1 MNHVSLSAID
11 FQEML
16 SSLLLGAMSYPQR
29 LRLAAGGS
37 LPASIKIDEK
47 TFPDLTD
54 IVQRACHMFDVAED
68 RISVAGKTLREWAE
82 EMHRLW
88 TKPSLDLTFFT
99 SGSTGEPVPAT
110 QEFSFYVQ
118 EILAWAEIFKSRKR
132 IVSFVP
138 RHHIYGFL
146 FSVLLPKALG
156 CSVLWMPIMP
166 MRSLIAGLQGGD
178 LVIAFP
184 LLWGKLAELNAE
196 FPDDVWGVTSTG
208 PCRPEIITQLKKAG
222 LSGMTEVYGSSETG
236 GVGYRNATEAPYELL
251 PYWETAPIGSQLF
264 RWHPFDGSRAAYVL
278 QDDLSWI
285 GEKQFLPKGRIDKAV
300 QVAGVN
306 VYPAKVRK
314 IMLTHPCVADCAVR
328 LMRPEEGSRLKALVV
343 LNTEGAAAKA
353 SESDLNRFLDEKLNH
368 YERPVKLSLC
378 DRIPTNHLGKVQD
391 W

>member
-1 MNHVSLSAID
+1 MNHVSLSVID

-37 LPASIKIDEK
+37 LPASIKIDAK
-47 TFPDLTD
+47 IFPDLTN
-54 IVQRACHMFDVAED
+54 IVQRACRMFGVEED
-68 RISVAGKTLREWAE
+68 TVSVVGKTLEEWAE
-82 EMHRLW
+82 EIHRLW
-88 TKPSLDLTFFT
+88 SKPPLALTFFT

-110 QEFSFYVQ
+110 QEFSFHVQ
-118 EILAWAEIFKSRKR
+118 EILALAEIFKGRNR

-156 CSVLWMPIMP
+156 CPVLWMPIMP

-196 FPDDVWGVTSTG
+196 FPADVWGATSTG
-208 PCRPEIITQLKKAG
+208 PCRPEIITALKKAG

-251 PYWETAPIGSQLF
+251 PYWERVANESRLLRQ
-264 RWHPFDGSRAAYVL
+264 HPVDGSRADYAL
-278 QDDLSWI
+278 QDDLSWK
-285 GEKQFLPKGRIDKAV
+285 GNTQFLPKGRIDKAV

-306 VYPAKVRK
+306 VYPTKVRK
-314 IMLTHPCVADCAVR
+314 IMLSHPCVADCVVR

-343 LNTEGAAAKA
+343 LKTVGADVKA
-353 SESDLNRFLDEKLNH
+353 SEKDLNSFLDQKLNH
-368 YERPVKLSLC
+368 YERPAKLSLC
-378 DRIPTNHLGKVQD
+378 DQIPTNHLGKAQD